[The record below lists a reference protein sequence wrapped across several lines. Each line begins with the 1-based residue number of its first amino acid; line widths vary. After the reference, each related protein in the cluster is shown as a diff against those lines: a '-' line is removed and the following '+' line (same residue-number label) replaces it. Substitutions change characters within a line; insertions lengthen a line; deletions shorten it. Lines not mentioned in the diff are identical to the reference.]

1 MRVLSELTKIR
12 ITEDIINK
20 YKKEYPTL
28 RRVRCKDT
36 KEYICDGYMWMNHD
50 GKLVCY
56 VGSCE
61 YTDNHTKWIVS
72 LEIIS
77 EFRGCGLSKQILDF
91 ATKNMNCKYLSVN
104 KSNKLAKAIYDK
116 YGFTTYATDDNMY
129 YMTIDSNVTYCEN
142 GVAYEN

>member
-1 MRVLSELTKIR
+1 MKVLSELTKIR

-20 YKKEYPTL
+20 YKKEYPVL
-28 RRVRCKDT
+28 RHVRCKDT
-36 KEYICDGYMWMNHD
+36 KEYICDGYMWMTYD

-77 EFRGCGLSKQILDF
+77 EFRGCGLSKQILNF

-104 KSNKLAKAIYDK
+104 KSNKLAKTIYDE
-116 YGFTTYATDDNMY
+116 YGFTTYTTDNNMY

-142 GVAYEN
+142 GVVYEN